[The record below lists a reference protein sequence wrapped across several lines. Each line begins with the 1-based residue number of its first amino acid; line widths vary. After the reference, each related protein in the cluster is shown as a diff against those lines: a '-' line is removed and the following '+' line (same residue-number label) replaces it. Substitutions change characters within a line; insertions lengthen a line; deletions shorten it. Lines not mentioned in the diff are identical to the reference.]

1 MPKIKIPRKSTFIDM
16 TAMCDVA
23 FLLLSFFILTT
34 KFKPSEAVTVSPPS
48 SVSSKPAPEKD
59 MVLVT
64 IDNTGKVFLSFSEED
79 KKAEVLQKIG
89 EAKGLQFSP
98 AEIKTFQK
106 TPFVGLPFSQLRSFV
121 QQTPETIASMKMPGI
136 PAQDTINNELTDW
149 IGAVVAV
156 YQGQNKEMNLLV
168 KGDMAAKYPAFKGV
182 LVAFKKNNLLK
193 FQMVTN
199 NESIPEGTDLWNT
212 NIKGGSKPE

>member
-34 KFKPSEAVTVSPPS
+34 KFKPSEAVTVTPPS
-48 SVSSKPAPEKD
+48 SVSSKAAPEKD
-59 MVLVT
+59 VVLVT
-64 IDNTGKVFLSFSEED
+64 IDNKGKVFLSFSEED
-79 KKAEVLQKIG
+79 KKAEVLQKVG

-106 TPFVGLPFSQLRSFV
+106 APFVGLPFSQLRFFL
-121 QQTPETIASMKMPGI
+121 QQTPEAMASMKMPGI

-149 IGAVVAV
+149 IGAVVTV
-156 YQGQNKEMNLLV
+156 YQGQKMNLLV
-168 KGDMAAKYPAFKGV
+168 KGDMDAKYPAFKGV
-182 LVAFKKNNLLK
+182 LVAFKKNEQFK

-199 NESIPEGTDLWNT
+199 TESIPEGTDLWKN
-212 NIKGGSKPE
+212 NNARNKAE

>member
-34 KFKPSEAVTVSPPS
+34 KFKPSEAVTVTPPS
-48 SVSSKPAPEKD
+48 SVSSKAAPEKD
-59 MVLVT
+59 VVLVT
-64 IDNTGKVFLSFSEED
+64 IDNKGKVFLSFSEED
-79 KKAEVLQKIG
+79 KKAEVLQKVG

-106 TPFVGLPFSQLRSFV
+106 APFVGLPFSQLRSFL
-121 QQTPETIASMKMPGI
+121 QQTPEAMASMKMPGI

-149 IGAVVAV
+149 IGAVVTV
-156 YQGQNKEMNLLV
+156 YQGQKMNLLV
-168 KGDMAAKYPAFKGV
+168 KGDMDAKYPAFKGV
-182 LVAFKKNNLLK
+182 LVAFKKNEQFK

-199 NESIPEGTDLWNT
+199 TESIPEGTDLWKN
-212 NIKGGSKPE
+212 NNAGNKAE

>member
-34 KFKPSEAVTVSPPS
+34 KFKPSEAVTVTPPS
-48 SVSSKPAPEKD
+48 SVSSKAAPEKD
-59 MVLVT
+59 VVLVT
-64 IDNTGKVFLSFSEED
+64 IDNKGKVFLSFSEED
-79 KKAEVLQKIG
+79 KKAEVLQKVG

-98 AEIKTFQK
+98 AEIKAFQK
-106 TPFVGLPFSQLRSFV
+106 ASFVGLPFSQLRSFL
-121 QQTPETIASMKMPGI
+121 QQTPEAMASMKMSGI

-149 IGAVVAV
+149 IGAVVTV
-156 YQGQNKEMNLLV
+156 YQGQKMNLLV
-168 KGDMAAKYPAFKGV
+168 KGDMDAKYPAFKGV
-182 LVAFKKNNLLK
+182 LVAFKKNEQFK

-199 NESIPEGTDLWNT
+199 TESIPEGTDLWKNNNAGNKT
-212 NIKGGSKPE
+212 E